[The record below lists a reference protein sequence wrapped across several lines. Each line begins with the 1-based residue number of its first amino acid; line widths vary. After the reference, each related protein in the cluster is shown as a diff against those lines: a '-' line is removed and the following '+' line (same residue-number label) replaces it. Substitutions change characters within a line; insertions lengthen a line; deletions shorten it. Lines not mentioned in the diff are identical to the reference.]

1 MFHGL
6 FEILEGMTQATDGS
20 DNMLEVII
28 FFDNTHAHW
37 CSDTYVLFEQLM
49 RLMTLP
55 TLL

>member
-49 RLMTLP
+49 GLMTLP